1 MNIADPHRG
10 RKYQFDELEGT
21 LWMDNVDCE
30 LNATLLHHLE
40 SIGWKLDTATFS
52 NSFDSK

>member
-10 RKYQFDELEGT
+10 RKFQFDELEGA
-21 LWMDNVDCE
+21 LWMDNIDCE

-40 SIGWKLDTATFS
+40 NIGWKVNSVTFS
-52 NSFDSK
+52 SQ